1 MRLLFAA
8 SEAAPMTKTGGLADV
23 AAALP
28 VALRDLD
35 VDVRVLLPGYAP
47 VLSAITE
54 VQPLAAL
61 PALGVFPACKLLA
74 AQGPDGQPLIVLA
87 CPELYEREGG
97 PYLDA
102 TGKDWPDNAVRFG
115 LFSYVAALLSADS
128 SPNEWHPD
136 VLQCNDWQSGLAP
149 AYLRFGG
156 RPHAP
161 SLMTVH
167 NLAYQG
173 IFPPIFVPRLG
184 LPSQSLHIDG
194 LEYHGN
200 MSFLKAGLFYA
211 DRINTVSPTYAR
223 EIQSEP
229 LGFGLHGL
237 LAGRSDVLD
246 GILNGIDERA
256 WNPARDP
263 ALHTNYDA
271 ERLPDKARNKAEL
284 RRRFG
289 LRQNPE
295 LPLLGIVSR
304 LIPQKGIDLVV
315 ACAERLVAMP
325 AQIIVLGTGDADIER
340 DLTAIARDHAGTV
353 AFMRGFDES
362 LSHLIEAG
370 ADIFLMPSRF
380 EPCGLNQMYSQRYGT
395 PPVVRRTGGLAD
407 SVVDCTPATLAI
419 DSATGFVFDS
429 PTAAAFLAAVT
440 RAVQTWRQPDV
451 WRQVQRNGMTRNF
464 SWKAS
469 ARRYLDLYQ
478 MMRRTT

>member
-1 MRLLFAA
+1 
-8 SEAAPMTKTGGLADV
+8 MTKTGGLADV

-28 VALRDLD
+28 MALRELD
-35 VDVRVLLPGYAP
+35 VDVQVLLPGYAP
-47 VLSAITE
+47 VLSAITQ
-54 VQPLAAL
+54 VQPLAEL

-74 AQGPDGQPLIVLA
+74 AQAPDGQPLIVLA

-102 TGKDWPDNAVRFG
+102 AGKDWPDNAVRFG

-128 SPNEWHPD
+128 SPSEWRAD

-161 SLMTVH
+161 TLMTVH

-173 IFPPIFVPRLG
+173 IFAPSFVPRLG
-184 LPSQSLHIDG
+184 LPSHSLHIDG
-194 LEYHGN
+194 LEYYGN

-237 LAGRSDVLD
+237 LAGRNDVLD
-246 GILNGIDERA
+246 GILNGIDAIA
-256 WNPARDP
+256 WDPATDP
-263 ALHTNYDA
+263 ALHANYDA
-271 ERLPDKARNKAEL
+271 DRLPDKARNKTEL

-289 LRQNPE
+289 LRQKPE

-315 ACAERLVAMP
+315 ACAERLVGLP
-325 AQIIVLGTGDADIER
+325 AQIIILGTGDADIE
-340 DLTAIARDHAGTV
+340 LELAAIARDHAGTV
-353 AFMRGFDES
+353 AFVRGFDES

-407 SVVDCTPATLAI
+407 SVVDCTPATIAI

-429 PTAAAFLAAVT
+429 PTATAFLAAVT
-440 RAVQTWRQPDV
+440 RAVHTWRQPEL
-451 WRQVQRNGMTRNF
+451 WRRVQRNGMARNF
-464 SWKAS
+464 SWQAS
-469 ARRYLDLYQ
+469 ARRYLDLY
-478 MMRRTT
+478 RTMLRVTSPWIGR

>member
-1 MRLLFAA
+1 
-8 SEAAPMTKTGGLADV
+8 MTKTGGLADV

-28 VALRDLD
+28 VALRELE
-35 VDVRVLLPGYAP
+35 VDVRVLLPGYAS
-47 VLSAITE
+47 VMQAITQ
-54 VQPLAAL
+54 VQPLAEL

-74 AQGPDGQPLIVLA
+74 AQGPDRQPLIVLA
-87 CPELYEREGG
+87 CPELYERHGG

-102 TGKDWPDNAVRFG
+102 NGKDWPDNAVRFG

-128 SPNEWHPD
+128 SPSQWHPD

-156 RPHAP
+156 RPHAS

-173 IFPPIFVPRLG
+173 IFAPSFVPRLG

-211 DRINTVSPTYAR
+211 DRISTVSPTYAR

-237 LAGRSDVLD
+237 LAGRNDVLD

-256 WNPARDP
+256 WNPATDP
-263 ALHTNYDA
+263 ALHANYDA
-271 ERLPDKARNKAEL
+271 DRLPEKARNKAEL

-315 ACAERLVAMP
+315 ACAERLVGLP

-340 DLTAIARDHAGTV
+340 DLAAIARDHAGTV

-370 ADIFLMPSRF
+370 SDIFLMPSRF

-429 PTAAAFLAAVT
+429 PTAAAFLAAAT
-440 RAVQTWRQPDV
+440 RAVHTWRQPDL
-451 WRQVQRNGMTRNF
+451 WRRVQRNGMARNF
-464 SWKAS
+464 SWSAS
-469 ARRYLDLYQ
+469 ARRYRDLYQ
-478 MMRRTT
+478 TMRAAT